1 MQLEFVD
8 ENFSFVHLQD
18 AICLLDYLCDGEVTK
33 SRIQVLYSEAI
44 AAQLRF
50 YERVIEERK
59 KDLTS
64 EFRNT
69 NPLFPFKVKEA
80 MDDNICQKAME
91 EMAKLN
97 RLLHI

>member
-1 MQLEFVD
+1 
-8 ENFSFVHLQD
+8 
-18 AICLLDYLCDGEVTK
+18 
-33 SRIQVLYSEAI
+33 LYSEAI

-50 YERVIEERK
+50 YERVVEERK